1 VSSFRVSAGLNGKD
15 AGGHTPGGGLGGR
28 GDRGSEGAGSA
39 GSGDHE
45 LGSHDLHVHTTMSDG
60 DLPLARVV
68 EIAVARGIRVGIAD
82 HVSTRNMARFV
93 ATVDAMEEYLE
104 ALEAAPV
111 LRAAE
116 LCWCDRLY
124 QQLPHELLARLD
136 YMIGSNHGFAL
147 TDGTMASPWWKS
159 LPAAWQ
165 GRADEV
171 MELMVLNL
179 CDLVREM
186 PVQIVAHSTLMPP
199 ALLSLEPDVEAWW
212 TEEREDRFVE
222 ATLERGVAIEI
233 SNRYRLPH
241 DRLLRKAKE
250 AGATFSLG
258 SDGHTELQIARLD
271 WAIAAAGRA
280 GINRA
285 DLFVPERA
293 RVVRRA

>member
-1 VSSFRVSAGLNGKD
+1 VSSFRLPAGLNGED
-15 AGGHTPGGGLGGR
+15 PGSRAPGR
-28 GDRGSEGAGSA
+28 QDPGSY
-39 GSGDHE
+39 D

-60 DLPLARVV
+60 DLPLSRVV
-68 EIAVARGIRVGIAD
+68 EIAAARGVQVGIAD
-82 HVSTRNMARFV
+82 HVSTRNMARCV
-93 ATVDAMEEYLE
+93 ATVDAMETYLE

-116 LCWCDRLY
+116 LCWCDTLCE
-124 QQLPHELLARLD
+124 QLPQEFLARLD
-136 YMIGSNHGFAL
+136 YMIGSNHGFVL
-147 TDGTMASPWWKS
+147 PDGTMASPWWKT
-159 LPAAWQ
+159 LPHEWQ
-165 GRADEV
+165 GRAEELMD
-171 MELMVLNL
+171 LMVLNL

-212 TEEREDRFVE
+212 TDEREDRFVE
-222 ATLERGVAIEI
+222 ATLERAVAIEI

-258 SDGHTELQIARLD
+258 SDGHTESQIARLD

-293 RVVRRA
+293 RVVRSA

>member
-1 VSSFRVSAGLNGKD
+1 VSSFRATAGLNGRD
-15 AGGHTPGGGLGGR
+15 GSHIPGGDVPGSTDLGR
-28 GDRGSEGAGSA
+28 EGDGSA
-39 GSGDHE
+39 DLETHD

-68 EIAVARGIRVGIAD
+68 EIAVERGVTVGIAD

-93 ATVDAMEEYLE
+93 ATVDAMEDYVA

-116 LCWCDRLY
+116 LCWCDRLH
-124 QQLPHELLARLD
+124 QQLPQELLARLD

-147 TDGTMASPWWKS
+147 ADGTMASPWWKT

-199 ALLSLEPDVEAWW
+199 ALLSLERDVEAWW
-212 TEEREDRFVE
+212 TGDREDRFVE

-258 SDGHTELQIARLD
+258 SDGHTESQIARLD

-285 DLFVPERA
+285 DLFVPQRA
-293 RVVRRA
+293 RVVRSA

>member
-1 VSSFRVSAGLNGKD
+1 MSSCRVPARS
-15 AGGHTPGGGLGGR
+15 
-28 GDRGSEGAGSA
+28 DREGVGSH
-39 GSGDHE
+39 D
-45 LGSHDLHVHTTMSDG
+45 LGSLDLHVHTTMSDG
-60 DLPLARVV
+60 DEPLWRVV
-68 EIAVARGIRVGIAD
+68 EIAAERGVTVGIAD
-82 HVSTRNMARFV
+82 HVSTRNPARFV
-93 ATVDAMEEYLE
+93 ATLDAMETYVE
-104 ALEAAPV
+104 ALEGAPV

-124 QQLPHELLARLD
+124 EQLPMELLARLD
-136 YMIGSNHGFAL
+136 YMIGSNHGFSL
-147 TDGTMASPWWKS
+147 PDGTMASPWWME
-159 LPAAWQ
+159 LPEAWQ

-199 ALLSLEPDVEAWW
+199 ALLSLEPDLEAWW

-222 ATLERGVAIEI
+222 ATIQGEVAIEI

-241 DRLLRKAKE
+241 DRVLRKAKE

-258 SDGHTELQIARLD
+258 SDGHTEFQIARLD

-293 RVVRRA
+293 RVVRSA

>member
-1 VSSFRVSAGLNGKD
+1 VSSCGVSGSTGRRAVDGQGTGRD
-15 AGGHTPGGGLGGR
+15 DTRDDHLGGY
-28 GDRGSEGAGSA
+28 
-39 GSGDHE
+39 
-45 LGSHDLHVHTTMSDG
+45 DLHVHTTMSDG
-60 DLPLARVV
+60 DVPLRRVV
-68 EIAVARGIRVGIAD
+68 EIAAEHGVKVGIAD
-82 HVSTRNMARFV
+82 HVSTRNMTRFV
-93 ATVDAMEEYLE
+93 ATVAAMEHYVE
-104 ALEAAPV
+104 ALEATPV

-124 QQLPHELLARLD
+124 EQLPQELLARLD

-147 TDGTMASPWWKS
+147 PDGTMASPWWRE
-159 LPAAWQ
+159 LPEAWQ

-171 MELMVLNL
+171 MELMVWNL
-179 CDLVREM
+179 CDLVRQM
-186 PVQIVAHSTLMPP
+186 PVQIIAHSTLMPP
-199 ALLSLEPDVEAWW
+199 ALLSLEPDLDAWW
-212 TEEREDRFVE
+212 SEEREDRFVE
-222 ATLERGVAIEI
+222 ATIEGGVAIEI

-258 SDGHTELQIARLD
+258 SDGHTESQIARLD

-293 RVVRRA
+293 RVVRSA